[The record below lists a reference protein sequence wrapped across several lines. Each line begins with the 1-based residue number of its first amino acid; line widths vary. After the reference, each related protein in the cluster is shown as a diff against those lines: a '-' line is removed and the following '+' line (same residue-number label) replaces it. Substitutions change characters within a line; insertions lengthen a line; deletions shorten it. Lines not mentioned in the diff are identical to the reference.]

1 MLHLKIN
8 NFNHM
13 KKNIVITFIILSIGF
28 SCSDSFFDRYPTDS
42 MTTENY
48 MKNVDELKTIL
59 NAAYAGMRGAFA
71 NSIVYIGDLPTD
83 NAYDYKLNNSTA
95 HISLHESNVDAQNA
109 VIRDL
114 WSASYKIIN
123 RCNIVID
130 EMEKID
136 ASSET
141 YNQLVG
147 EAKFI
152 RAYTYFVMVRVWG
165 DVPLVLH
172 DIDNYMD
179 VFEYGRT
186 STTDVY
192 AQIVSDLKDSES
204 KLPDFYSSNNDIGKV
219 TKTAAQAILGDVY
232 LTNKDFE
239 NAKNY
244 FENIIDKEG
253 EKLGLLD
260 DYASIFDSNNAN
272 NKEIIFAIQYASN
285 QVPSMSNYLGNASLG
300 NIQGIPISPRGMESS
315 IYGVNI
321 LLMTHEL
328 EAKYSETDHRRNV
341 IYTDLISP
349 DYLCTIPMTLKY
361 FDYQN
366 LIDKKSGNPD
376 SGCETIISRYSDVIL
391 KYAECLNET
400 QKYSE
405 AVEQISRVR
414 SRAGLETN
422 IPSNY
427 DNIFKAIE
435 DERQLELSMEG
446 HRWFDLLRTGR
457 TKTVV
462 NSFYNRE
469 NEIELPFTIS
479 VYQYGDPNSPLS
491 VSDHELLFPLPYDQV
506 VLNPDKLKQNP
517 NY

>member
-1 MLHLKIN
+1 
-8 NFNHM
+8 M
-13 KKNIVITFIILSIGF
+13 KKNILISILFISISF
-28 SCSDSFFDRYPTDS
+28 SCSDSFFDRYPTDT

-95 HISLHESNVDAQNA
+95 HISLHESNVDSQNA
-109 VIRDL
+109 IIRDL
-114 WSASYKIIN
+114 WSACYKIIN

-130 EMEKID
+130 EMED
-136 ASSET
+136 VDSSPEV

-152 RAYTYFVMVRVWG
+152 RAYTYYVMVRVWG
-165 DVPLVLH
+165 DIPLVLH
-172 DIDNYMD
+172 DIENYMD
-179 VFEYGRT
+179 VFEYGRI
-186 STTDVY
+186 STTEIY
-192 AQIVSDLKDSES
+192 AQIISDLKDAES
-204 KLPDFYSSNNDIGKV
+204 KLPDFYISDNEIGKV
-219 TKTAAQAILGDVY
+219 SSTAAQAILGDVY
-232 LTNKDFE
+232 LTHNDYD
-239 NAKNY
+239 NAKIY
-244 FENIIDKEG
+244 FEKIINKEG

-272 NKEIIFAIQYASN
+272 NKEIIFAVQYASN

-300 NIQGIPISPRGMESS
+300 NIQGIPIAPRGMESS

-328 EAKYSETDHRRNV
+328 EAKYNEIDKRRSV

-349 DYLCTIPMTLKY
+349 DYQCTIPMTLKY

-376 SGCETIISRYSDVIL
+376 SGCETIISRYSDILL
-391 KYAECLNET
+391 KYAECLNELQNYT
-400 QKYSE
+400 
-405 AVEQISRVR
+405 AAIDQIRRVR
-414 SRAGLETN
+414 IRAGLETN
-422 IPSNY
+422 IPIDYNS
-427 DNIFKAIE
+427 IFKAIE

-457 TKTVV
+457 TKDVV

-469 NEIELPFTIS
+469 NEIVLPFTIS

-506 VLNPDKLKQNP
+506 ILNPEKLKQNP
-517 NY
+517 DY